1 VNASEIISARTGCAT
16 ARTQWLRALANAV
29 ENMVMRGASDSFVA
43 VWPLPGGC
51 TTTLTCGFDFQHG
64 NVLSHIPKCAVF
76 EHGTVTRTDGRIAAL
91 LNTPPP

>member
-29 ENMVMRGASDSFVA
+29 ENMVMLGASDSFVA
-43 VWPLPGGC
+43 VRPLPGGC
-51 TTTLTCGFDFQHG
+51 TTTLTCGFDFQ
-64 NVLSHIPKCAVF
+64 LSHIPKCAVF

-91 LNTPPP
+91 LNTRPPLI